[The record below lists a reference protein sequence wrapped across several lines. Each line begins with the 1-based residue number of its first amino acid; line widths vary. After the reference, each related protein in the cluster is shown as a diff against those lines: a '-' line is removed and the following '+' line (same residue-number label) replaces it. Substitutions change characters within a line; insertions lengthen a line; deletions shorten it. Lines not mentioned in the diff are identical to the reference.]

1 MQEEPSSYLDRRMSL
16 VGEGKTTISLEES
29 SSTQRK
35 SPRYLLEGSLPNIK
49 DTRRYSVKKNH
60 KDYLSIP
67 FGIMPS
73 NYSWELLP
81 PYPDDSSPS
90 LKAKLQRRKSS

>member
-1 MQEEPSSYLDRRMSL
+1 MQGEPSSYLDRRMSL

-49 DTRRYSVKKNH
+49 DTRKCSAKKNR
-60 KDYLSIP
+60 KDYLGIP
-67 FGIMPS
+67 FGITPS
-73 NYSWELLP
+73 KYCRELLP

-90 LKAKLQRRKSS
+90 LKAKLQRHKSS